1 MEDFTESK
9 AFNCLTEE
17 AKSNPDAME
26 LLEIIN
32 LTLESL
38 IFFKMNNIENRVQI
52 EVDNLNQ
59 LNNYIKEI
67 YEEL

>member
-1 MEDFTESK
+1 MKDFTESK
-9 AFNCLTEE
+9 EFNCLMEE
-17 AKSNPDAME
+17 AKTNPDAME
-26 LLEIIN
+26 LLEVIN

-38 IFFKMNNIENRVQI
+38 IFFKTNNIENRVQI
-52 EVDNLNQ
+52 EVDNLNK